1 MAPMAAL
8 SALTTV
14 AVAAPPPRDPR
25 PSFGS
30 FFFFHQYDSH
40 LRAIKSN
47 RSFNH
52 LALRRKCSHGGRSAS
67 ARVRSAVDDTSQSV
81 EEQPAAVSPYDTVTM
96 FFHAEGRMNESDIP
110 RVSKALE
117 GTEGINNLKIKVVE
131 GIASVELMKETTI
144 QETGV
149 APSLVEAIQGA
160 GFSLRTLNLSF
171 SDE

>member
-14 AVAAPPPRDPR
+14 AVAAPPRDPR

-96 FFHAEGRMNESDIP
+96 FFHVKHSLTFTIH
-110 RVSKALE
+110 
-117 GTEGINNLKIKVVE
+117 
-131 GIASVELMKETTI
+131 TT
-144 QETGV
+144 T
-149 APSLVEAIQGA
+149 AAI
-160 GFSLRTLNLSF
+160 SLSF
-171 SDE
+171 SFCCMRDFTFPCSST